1 MGEVSEAMDRQSI
14 DALESTLR
22 QLQDAVKDLGNSS
35 DIDELLLLIHN
46 PGWTTTRDHFFV
58 TSIAEAL
65 TQQLQTASRM
75 KQVLIAGSRS
85 IDAGDDGPIL
95 EDLARKKKPFQPP
108 PAPQPPPGGGPPGG
122 EGSTGGEG
130 GDGGD
135 GGGGED

>member
-1 MGEVSEAMDRQSI
+1 MDSQSI

-46 PGWTTTRDHFFV
+46 PGWTTPLDHFFV
-58 TSIAEAL
+58 TNIAEAL

-95 EDLARKKKPFQPP
+95 EDMARKKKPSQPP

-130 GDGGD
+130 GDGPD
-135 GGGGED
+135 D

>member
-1 MGEVSEAMDRQSI
+1 MDRESI

-35 DIDELLLLIHN
+35 DIDELLLVIHN
-46 PGWTTTRDHFFV
+46 QGWTTTLDHFFV
-58 TSIAEAL
+58 TNIAEAL
-65 TQQLQTASRM
+65 TQQLRTASRM

-85 IDAGDDGPIL
+85 IDAGDDGPIH
-95 EDLARKKKPFQPP
+95 EDMARKKKPYQPP
-108 PAPQPPPGGGPPGG
+108 PAPQPPPSSGPPPG
-122 EGSTGGEG
+122 EGSTG

>member
-1 MGEVSEAMDRQSI
+1 MDSHSI

-35 DIDELLLLIHN
+35 DIDELLLMIHN
-46 PGWTTTRDHFFV
+46 QGWTTPRDHFFV
-58 TSIAEAL
+58 TNIAEAL

-85 IDAGDDGPIL
+85 IDAGDDGPIQ
-95 EDLARKKKPFQPP
+95 EDLVRKKRPNQPP
-108 PAPQPPPGGGPPGG
+108 PAPQPPPGSSGPPPG
-122 EGSTGGEG
+122 EGSTGGDG